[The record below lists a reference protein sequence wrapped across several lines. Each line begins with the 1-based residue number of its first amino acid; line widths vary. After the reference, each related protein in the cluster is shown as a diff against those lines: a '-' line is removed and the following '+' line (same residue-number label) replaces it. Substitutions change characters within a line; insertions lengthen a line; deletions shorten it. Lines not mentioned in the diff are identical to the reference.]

1 MHINELLDRMLE
13 EDEEVSMITLDYLMN
28 RMDYLNNA
36 LHFVLG
42 EQYNQAKFKEMTAV
56 ETEVVVTLQQ
66 LKDKQTEVNAE
77 SDKYLKLMNEAESD
91 SERKE
96 TKEQFTRAYDDLL
109 FLQYL
114 ISKSTT
120 GAQGGLTMADI
131 YEEIDKV

>member
-13 EDEEVSMITLDYLMN
+13 QDEDVSMITLDYLMN

-96 TKEQFTRAYDDLL
+96 TKE
-109 FLQYL
+109 
-114 ISKSTT
+114 
-120 GAQGGLTMADI
+120 
-131 YEEIDKV
+131 